1 MNARLFRLA
10 WIFAAVGLASG
21 VSGGGALADEGAE
34 AAFRA
39 EMAGKIMTVQG
50 PIAPEE
56 VGITLPH
63 EHLFIDLSLPLD
75 APERWALSHREYP
88 DTEEK
93 LALWRMKVRL
103 NNLADIYRHIWVN
116 EDVLIVENMKEVLR
130 EATYFKNAGG
140 RTLVDVTTNG
150 LGRDPERVARVSAE
164 SGLNVVMGAGW
175 YRDAWRPEEF
185 SARSV
190 NSIADEIVSDI
201 VYGVGE
207 TGVHSGIIGEIPA
220 MTVVTAPEDSDD
232 VKQLRAAARAS
243 RRTGAAITLH
253 QWVGDGS
260 QFMKMLD
267 ILEEEGADLSRVIV
281 GHIAGDAYDKVFL
294 LEAALKRGVTLE
306 FDLFGVPSPLGNPTV
321 DNRYMAEVVSKLIEK
336 GYSSQLLL
344 SQDVCTKIQQRAY
357 GGKGF
362 DFVLADVV
370 PYLRAAGA
378 TDEDID
384 NMLVRNP
391 ARLLAIT
398 PTQN

>member
-103 NNLADIYRHIWVN
+103 DNLADIYRHIWVN

-150 LGRDPERVARVSAE
+150 LGRDPERIARVSRE

-190 NSIADEIVSDI
+190 NSIADEIVSD
-201 VYGVGE
+201 
-207 TGVHSGIIGEIPA
+207 
-220 MTVVTAPEDSDD
+220 
-232 VKQLRAAARAS
+232 
-243 RRTGAAITLH
+243 
-253 QWVGDGS
+253 
-260 QFMKMLD
+260 
-267 ILEEEGADLSRVIV
+267 
-281 GHIAGDAYDKVFL
+281 
-294 LEAALKRGVTLE
+294 
-306 FDLFGVPSPLGNPTV
+306 
-321 DNRYMAEVVSKLIEK
+321 
-336 GYSSQLLL
+336 
-344 SQDVCTKIQQRAY
+344 
-357 GGKGF
+357 
-362 DFVLADVV
+362 
-370 PYLRAAGA
+370 
-378 TDEDID
+378 
-384 NMLVRNP
+384 
-391 ARLLAIT
+391 
-398 PTQN
+398 